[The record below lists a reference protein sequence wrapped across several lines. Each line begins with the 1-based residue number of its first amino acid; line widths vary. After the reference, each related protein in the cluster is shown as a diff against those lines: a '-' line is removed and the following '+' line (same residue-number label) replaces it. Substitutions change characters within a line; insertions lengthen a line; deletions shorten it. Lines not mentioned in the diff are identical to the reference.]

1 MESND
6 YNHRNDYRNSTMMCG
21 NFLAYGGKEIC
32 LFDITVTVNKDSP
45 CINLEISTVFPKCL
59 CRDWIMDV
67 M

>member
-6 YNHRNDYRNSTMMCG
+6 NNHRSDFHDSTMMCG

-32 LFDITVTVNKDSP
+32 VFDITVTVNEDSP
-45 CINLEISTVFPKCL
+45 CINLEISTEVPNCL